1 MGWRTMAVRDQRVR
15 FVVRANQGEESFSAL
30 CEEFD
35 ISRPTGYRWLRRYH
49 DQGVSGIEERSRRP
63 HGSPER
69 TPAAI
74 EQQVVGMRRQRPDWG
89 ARKLQALLER
99 QGTKLA
105 TRTVHRILVRHDL
118 VREDDSHRPAPRRF
132 EREAPNQLW
141 QMDFKSPKGWQRSV
155 GPLSVLD
162 DHSRYVVALAATGS
176 TQGEAV
182 RERLESAFLECG
194 LPEEML
200 MDHGIPWW
208 NAQAPSGWTR
218 LSVWLM
224 KQGIRCW
231 FSGYGHP
238 QTQGKV
244 ERFHGAL
251 EMARRRRGLPSAE
264 QHQAWLDEFREEYNH
279 LRPHEALGGQTPA
292 SAWYPSTRRYHPHPP
307 EWDYGTGAEVQRLGA
322 NGQLKLQR
330 RWWQV
335 SEALAY
341 EPVQLVR
348 VEERVLVYY
357 CQSLLREI
365 DLADQRSTPVERWSQ
380 PSNCKG
386 CGGNAV

>member
-1 MGWRTMAVRDQRVR
+1 MAWRTMAVRDQRVR

-63 HGSPER
+63 HDSPER

-105 TRTVHRILVRHDL
+105 TRTLHRILVRHDL

-162 DHSRYVVALAATGS
+162 DHSRYVVALAATGCA
-176 TQGEAV
+176 QGDG
-182 RERLESAFLECG
+182 S
-194 LPEEML
+194 
-200 MDHGIPWW
+200 
-208 NAQAPSGWTR
+208 
-218 LSVWLM
+218 
-224 KQGIRCW
+224 
-231 FSGYGHP
+231 
-238 QTQGKV
+238 
-244 ERFHGAL
+244 
-251 EMARRRRGLPSAE
+251 
-264 QHQAWLDEFREEYNH
+264 
-279 LRPHEALGGQTPA
+279 
-292 SAWYPSTRRYHPHPP
+292 
-307 EWDYGTGAEVQRLGA
+307 QR
-322 NGQLKLQR
+322 
-330 RWWQV
+330 
-335 SEALAY
+335 
-341 EPVQLVR
+341 
-348 VEERVLVYY
+348 
-357 CQSLLREI
+357 
-365 DLADQRSTPVERWSQ
+365 
-380 PSNCKG
+380 
-386 CGGNAV
+386 